1 MNRDEYRALESVFLA
16 RTDALCENKSPLE
29 CDCPSC
35 PCKNL
40 CDTLCAAVDGG
51 ALI

>member
-1 MNRDEYRALESVFLA
+1 MSRDEYMTLESVFLA

-29 CDCPSC
+29 CDCPSF

-40 CDTLCAAVDGG
+40 CDTLCAAVWTVEE
-51 ALI
+51 